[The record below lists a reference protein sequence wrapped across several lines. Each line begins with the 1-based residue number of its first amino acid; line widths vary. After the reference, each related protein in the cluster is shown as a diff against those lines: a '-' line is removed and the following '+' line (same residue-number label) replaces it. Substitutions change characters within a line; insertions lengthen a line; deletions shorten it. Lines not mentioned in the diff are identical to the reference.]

1 MTFSCDFPTASAM
14 KKKWKGKK
22 KDNLR
27 GELPKTRSQALQE
40 MAGESVEVQQVV
52 LAAVREGAI
61 LGATNCILFFLP
73 CAQTLLPKE
82 DSATISRAYAE
93 HMTNAYTL
101 FVPGFLCI
109 VLYVRNKCAAF
120 VPCGLVS
127 RQWRC
132 KNVKLGGKTFSVFL
146 SRHAVSL
153 SIAGARDSRIKSPL
167 RAPPPEGSH
176 PAPQEWDSYM
186 EVQEEKVTAV
196 QSDLAAAVA
205 RVQALEKEA
214 VQSAARFAAAEEGAS
229 LLSRRIDELEA
240 SVKGLRPHLQ
250 AALYSARRQEQNLS
264 TKEAN
269 ESWPRPTTRL

>member
-1 MTFSCDFPTASAM
+1 
-14 KKKWKGKK
+14 
-22 KDNLR
+22 
-27 GELPKTRSQALQE
+27 
-40 MAGESVEVQQVV
+40 
-52 LAAVREGAI
+52 
-61 LGATNCILFFLP
+61 
-73 CAQTLLPKE
+73 
-82 DSATISRAYAE
+82 
-93 HMTNAYTL
+93 
-101 FVPGFLCI
+101 
-109 VLYVRNKCAAF
+109 
-120 VPCGLVS
+120 
-127 RQWRC
+127 
-132 KNVKLGGKTFSVFL
+132 
-146 SRHAVSL
+146 
-153 SIAGARDSRIKSPL
+153 
-167 RAPPPEGSH
+167 
-176 PAPQEWDSYM
+176 M